1 MSQKLFENS
10 VLLYLFFMLVAQT
23 AALDLKNEPL
33 ILSSANVSKKKLL
46 MRHFKLFPPV
56 FFFYS
61 FPLWGGIRR
70 FLTVFTSSEVQCSVG
85 VAFTFPG
92 PSSFPRSKSL
102 LEEAGQDLEETLMDA
117 PALTCLS
124 SSSSSV
130 LLSLLRTSF
139 CFRTLLHCSLQL
151 HLFGKTTI
159 FTPWPFS
166 SVVVLHAAVFQ
177 VQNYINAENLSNDY
191 HLSVSH

>member
-151 HLFGKTTI
+151 HLFGKTRPYSHRGH
-159 FTPWPFS
+159 FPLS
-166 SVVVLHAAVFQ
+166 SCYMLLCSRFK
-177 VQNYINAENLSNDY
+177 II
-191 HLSVSH
+191 